1 MTGYWRPNAE
11 LEYNWNRRTRMKRK
25 LVKGLLCVG
34 MVLTML
40 TGCGKQDGN
49 TDGSM
54 DQNTDMASGN
64 GSSESGSSGAGG
76 NAQGGSVY
84 YLSFKPE
91 IDAVWKRLA
100 EAYSKET
107 GVSVKVVTAAN
118 NTYEQTLKSEIA
130 NKEAPTLFQIN
141 GPVGYQS
148 WKDYCADLS
157 HTKLYEWLLDKSLA
171 VTGDNGGVYGIPYV
185 VEGYGI
191 IYNNAIMDKYFALN
205 GAKASSMEEINNFAA
220 LKAVV
225 EDMQNRKEELG
236 IKGVFASTSLNPGDD
251 WRWQTHL
258 ANIPI
263 AYEFRDKNVS
273 DTDTLD
279 FAYADNYKNIFDLY
293 LDNSGTAKGLLGSK
307 STDDSMAEFALGQ
320 VAMVQNGNWAWGQI
334 AEVEG
339 NVVKAEDIKFMPI
352 YTGVE
357 GEENQGLC
365 VGTENFF
372 AVNSQA
378 SPENQAASIAFVEWL
393 FSSEEGKKAVTGE
406 LGFITPFSTFE
417 EDEKPT
423 DPLAKEVIRY
433 MEDGTKTSIPWN
445 FTSFPSERFKSDF
458 GEALLEYASGSMSWE
473 EVRQLVIDRWAAE
486 KNL

>member
-1 MTGYWRPNAE
+1 M
-11 LEYNWNRRTRMKRK
+11 RRKI
-25 LVKGLLCVG
+25 VNGLLCLG
-34 MVLTML
+34 MAFTFL
-40 TGCGKQDGN
+40 TGCGNDNNNMDG
-49 TDGSM
+49 
-54 DQNTDMASGN
+54 NTDMASGN
-64 GSSESGSSGAGG
+64 NGSQPGNSGGDSQSGNGSSSSQAGE
-76 NAQGGSVY
+76 GSVY

-100 EAYSKET
+100 EAYTKET
-107 GVSVKVVTAAN
+107 GVPVKVVTAAN
-118 NTYEQTLKSEIA
+118 NTYEQTLMSEIA

-141 GPVGYQS
+141 GPVGYQN

-157 HTKLYEWLLDKSLA
+157 QTKLYEWLLDKTLA
-171 VTGDNGGVYGIPYV
+171 VTGDGGVYGIPYV

-191 IYNNAIMDKYFALN
+191 IYNNSIMDKYFALS
-205 GAKASSMEEINNFAA
+205 GAKAGSMEEIHNFQT

-225 EDMQNRKEELG
+225 EDMQARKDELG

-258 ANIPI
+258 ANVPI
-263 AYEFRDKNVS
+263 SYEFQDKGVS
-273 DTDTLD
+273 DTDTLE
-279 FAYADNYKNIFDLY
+279 FSYAENYKNIFDLY
-293 LDNSGTAKGLLGSK
+293 LNNSGTARGLLGSK

-334 AEVEG
+334 SEVEG
-339 NVVKAEDIKFMPI
+339 NVVKEEDIKFLPI

-357 GEENQGLC
+357 GEEKQGLC

-372 AVNSQA
+372 AINSQA
-378 SPENQAASIAFVEWL
+378 ALEDQAASIAFVEWL
-393 FSSEEGKKAVTGE
+393 FSSDTGKKAVTEE

-417 EDEKPT
+417 EDEKPA

-433 MEDGTKTSIPWN
+433 MEDSTKTSIPWN

-458 GEALLEYASGSMSWE
+458 GEALLEYASGSMEWE
-473 EVRQLVIDRWAAE
+473 DVRKLVVERWAAE
-486 KNL
+486 KKL

>member
-1 MTGYWRPNAE
+1 MQ
-11 LEYNWNRRTRMKRK
+11 RK
-25 LVKGLLCVG
+25 IVNGLLCLG
-34 MVLTML
+34 MALTVL
-40 TGCGKQDGN
+40 TGCGNNDV
-49 TDGSM
+49 M
-54 DQNTDMASGN
+54 DDNADLASGN
-64 GSSESGSSGAGG
+64 DSTQSGVVSSGTAGNGSAASSGSQSGNGDSLAGNG
-76 NAQGGSVY
+76 AGGSVY

-91 IDAVWKRLA
+91 IDAVWKQLA
-100 EAYSKET
+100 EEYTKET
-107 GVSVKVVTAAN
+107 GVEVKVVTAAN
-118 NTYEQTLKSEIA
+118 NTYEQTLMSEIA

-141 GPVGYQS
+141 GPVGYQN

-157 HTKLYEWLLDKSLA
+157 HTQLYDWLLDKTLA
-171 VTGDNGGVYGIPYV
+171 VTADGGVYGIPYV

-191 IYNNAIMDKYFALN
+191 IYNNAIMEKYFAMD
-205 GAKASSMEEINNFAA
+205 GARAGSMEEIQNFTS
-220 LKAVV
+220 LKNVV
-225 EDMQNRKEELG
+225 EDMQAKKEELG

-263 AYEFRDKNVS
+263 SYEFRDKNIT
-273 DTDTLD
+273 DADTLE
-279 FAYADNYKNIFDLY
+279 FSYGENYKNIFDLY
-293 LDNSGTAKGLLGSK
+293 LDNSGTARGLLGSK

-334 AEVEG
+334 SKVEG
-339 NVVKAEDIKFMPI
+339 NVVKEEDIKFLPI

-357 GEENQGLC
+357 GEESQGLC

-372 AVNSQA
+372 AINSQA
-378 SPENQAASIAFVEWL
+378 SPEDQAASIAFVEWL
-393 FSSEEGKKAVTGE
+393 FSSDMGKKIVTEE

-417 EDEKPT
+417 DNEKPA

-433 MEDGTKTSIPWN
+433 MEDSTKISIPWN

-473 EVRQLVIDRWAAE
+473 DVQQLVIDRWAAE